1 VTSSSRSDLQEK
13 AEFLKALAHPTRLAI
28 LEVLKDG
35 PLCVQN
41 VGELLERPQPNIS
54 QHLAVLKKANL
65 ITYTEQGKQRCY
77 SQKHPELISRLLTLL
92 AHTP

>member
-1 VTSSSRSDLQEK
+1 MTSSSRSDLQAK
-13 AEFLKALAHPTRLAI
+13 ANYLKALAHPTRLAI
-28 LEVLKDG
+28 LEVLEDG

-54 QHLAVLKKANL
+54 QHLAILKQADL

-77 SQKHPELISRLLTLL
+77 SLKQPELIRGLFALL
-92 AHTP
+92 PQSG